1 LPPGKGVPSGALV
14 WTTSHAPR
22 REARRTSRIR
32 SGASGH
38 TPPSRPGDHRAC
50 AEEQHRFPRI

>member
-1 LPPGKGVPSGALV
+1 VPSGALV
-14 WTTSHAPR
+14 RTTSHAPR